1 MESEPVAIKKQRI
14 LAVDDEPNILR
25 SVKYY
30 LEKAGYIIQTATD
43 GEEALERIKER
54 RPDLI
59 ILDINMPKMDGM
71 GLLQIL
77 KSDPGSS
84 GIKVI
89 FLSGKNSDEDLQKGW
104 ASGAD
109 YYITKPYSV
118 QTLLKGVEFL
128 LGKSF

>member
-1 MESEPVAIKKQRI
+1 MKRKRI

-30 LEKAGYIIQTATD
+30 LEKAGYIIQTAAN
-43 GEEALERIKER
+43 GEEALTRIQECV
-54 RPDLI
+54 PDLVI
-59 ILDINMPKMDGM
+59 CDISMPKLDGM
-71 GLLQIL
+71 GFLKIL
-77 KSDPGSS
+77 KSKPDMS

-89 FLSGKNSDEDLQKGW
+89 FLTGKSSDEDLQKGW
-104 ASGAD
+104 SSGAD

-128 LGKSF
+128 LGKTKNYSTM